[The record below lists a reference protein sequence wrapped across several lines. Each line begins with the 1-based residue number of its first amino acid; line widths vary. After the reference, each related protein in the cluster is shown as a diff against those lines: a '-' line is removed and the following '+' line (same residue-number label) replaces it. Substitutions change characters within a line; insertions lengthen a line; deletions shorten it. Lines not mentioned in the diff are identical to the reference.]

1 MNFFNSKIL
10 SEEIQTY
17 IRQHE
22 HSDVRQ
28 ISLQKSP
35 FPEVSSAELAQQIKG
50 LQVAKS
56 KFPFFY
62 ETEGIFYPPS
72 LNLEQASSWTTALY
86 KSKLLSGKKLI
97 DLTAGMGIDAF
108 AFAQEIENVTAL
120 ERNVDL
126 AEISKHNYKVLV
138 QNNLEYIPTDFE
150 SYFEKYPDAK
160 WDVIYLD
167 PARRKGSEKKFLLE
181 DLEPNL
187 LEWIDEFLNRAE
199 MVLIKLS
206 PLLDLK
212 SVREKI
218 SQIHEIQIVAVKNE
232 VKELLLLCRNEV
244 CNNPLVKA
252 VNLESGQPD
261 FELKWDEESQVNSA
275 FSEPG
280 QFIYEPNAAVLKSGA
295 FKLVGERFGLKKL
308 QQNTHLYTSEKLID
322 SFPGKVFEV
331 LEEIKNPKKEIE
343 KGSFHVISKN
353 YPVTVESIRKKYKL
367 KESENQTLIFTQS
380 ISGKHILLC
389 KRVL

>member
-22 HSDVRQ
+22 HSDFRQ

-50 LQVAKS
+50 LQVARN

-62 ETEGIFYPPS
+62 KVEGIFYTPS
-72 LNLEQASSWTTALY
+72 LNLEQASSWATAHY
-86 KSKLLSGKKLI
+86 KSKLFSGKSLI

-108 AFAQEIENVTAL
+108 AFAQEFENVTAL
-120 ERNVDL
+120 ERNEDL
-126 AEISKHNYKVLV
+126 AEISKHNYKVLN

-150 SYFEKYPDAK
+150 SYFDKYPHAK

-167 PARRKGSEKKFLLE
+167 PARRKGSEKKFLLQ
-181 DLEPNL
+181 DLEPDL

-218 SQIHEIQIVAVKNE
+218 SQIHESQIVAVKNE

-244 CNNPLVKA
+244 CDNPLLKA

-275 FSEPG
+275 FSEAG
-280 QFIYEPNAAVLKSGA
+280 RFIYEPNAAVLKSGA

-308 QQNTHLYTSEKLID
+308 QQNTHLYTSEKIIN

>member
-22 HSDVRQ
+22 HSDFRQ

-50 LQVAKS
+50 LQIARN

-62 ETEGIFYPPS
+62 EMEGIYYPPS
-72 LNLEQASSWTTALY
+72 LHLEQASSWTTAVY
-86 KSKLLSGKKLI
+86 KSKWVTGKTMV

-108 AFAQEIENVTAL
+108 AFAQNFEKVTAL
-120 ERNVDL
+120 ERN
-126 AEISKHNYKVLV
+126 AELVKISQFNYKTLN
-138 QNNLEYIPTDFE
+138 QSNLNYIHSDFA
-150 SYFEKYPDAK
+150 SYFEKHPDLK

-212 SVREKI
+212 SVREEI
-218 SQIHEIQIVAVKNE
+218 CQIHEIQIVAVKNE
-232 VKELLLLCRNEV
+232 VKESLLLCRNEV
-244 CNNPLVKA
+244 CDNPLLKA

-261 FELKWDEESQVNSA
+261 FEFKWDEESQVNSA

-308 QQNTHLYTSEKLID
+308 QQNTHLYTSEKIIN

-331 LEEIKNPKKEIE
+331 LEKIKNPKKEIE